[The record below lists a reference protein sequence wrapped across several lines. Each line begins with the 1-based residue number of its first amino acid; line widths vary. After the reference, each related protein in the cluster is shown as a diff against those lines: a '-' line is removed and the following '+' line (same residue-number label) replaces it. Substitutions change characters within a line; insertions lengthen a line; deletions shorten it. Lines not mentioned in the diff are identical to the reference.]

1 MQNSYVRKLIFW
13 YKEIRELIV
22 FTQWL
27 RENTNEWWGL
37 RGFKH
42 KARCEMFL
50 RSEVPN
56 LSIYK
61 VAKHV
66 GGYNIKLELQLL
78 PSFEK

>member
-1 MQNSYVRKLIFW
+1 
-13 YKEIRELIV
+13 
-22 FTQWL
+22 
-27 RENTNEWWGL
+27 
-37 RGFKH
+37 
-42 KARCEMFL
+42 MFL

-78 PSFEK
+78 PSFEKWIKITSFDIHHIVYQYVATQIKRH